1 MSSIVLQPQL
11 SPEDKNYLPQMPF
24 CESHLHHSFFPVY
37 LHPSWVFSGSYM
49 EGLHR
54 KSTKPRYREPRLSE
68 VTFYCCDCYCFLSI
82 SLFTFFLSIISSQRY
97 FPIAIGFAFPSGSAK
112 FVLGLLVLE
121 KKLARVLVYT
131 ARNLYVKKLDSSF
144 LFPNNFGIVIHCS
157 IF

>member
-82 SLFTFFLSIISSQRY
+82 SIFTFSLSIISTLFSHSHWVCFSFGWRQVCSWT
-97 FPIAIGFAFPSGSAK
+97 FGFGEEVGESF
-112 FVLGLLVLE
+112 GLY
-121 KKLARVLVYT
+121 R
-131 ARNLYVKKLDSSF
+131 
-144 LFPNNFGIVIHCS
+144 
-157 IF
+157 